1 MQGELNKKLKR
12 KKRRLSPS
20 SFAIANA
27 ISNITHVVKEIK
39 LKKIKMTK
47 FITCQMLQSEDNGKQ
62 MMIQGQL

>member
-1 MQGELNKKLKR
+1 VQGELNKKLKR